1 MDVDGVEMAPVAG
14 FDEVFEPAET
24 RRAATV
30 GDCWGAER
38 GLAGEGLHVFL
49 VGGGGVV
56 GGEVGLAFVVG
67 FIGSRVVFVSY
78 LGVKQSWRETYEKI
92 TLVPLLMSAVTSEM
106 KLALF
111 KPPLTVKVGM
121 KPKDLSRVAPVPSR
135 VSCQSE
141 PKEMYLLPTKY
152 LLQSW
157 DL

>member
-1 MDVDGVEMAPVAG
+1 MKYI
-14 FDEVFEPAET
+14 
-24 RRAATV
+24 R
-30 GDCWGAER
+30 
-38 GLAGEGLHVFL
+38 
-49 VGGGGVV
+49 
-56 GGEVGLAFVVG
+56 
-67 FIGSRVVFVSY
+67 
-78 LGVKQSWRETYEKI
+78 RETYEKM

-111 KPPLTVKVGM
+111 KPPSTVKVGM

-141 PKEMYLLPTKY
+141 PKETYLLPTKY